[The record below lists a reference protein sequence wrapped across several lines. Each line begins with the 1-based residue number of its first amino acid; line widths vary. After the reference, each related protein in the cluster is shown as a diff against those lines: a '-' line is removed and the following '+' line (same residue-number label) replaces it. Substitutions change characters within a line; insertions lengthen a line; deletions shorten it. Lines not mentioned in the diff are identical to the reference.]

1 MSDIFREVDEEV
13 RREHYGRLW
22 KRYGKYVIGIAAVI
36 VVAVAGY
43 QGWTHWRQSA
53 LDDQAAAYAQA
64 VELAESGQTQA
75 ALERYTALADKDLGG
90 YPTLARFQAAQLR
103 AEQGDVA
110 GAVAAWDGIA
120 SDGSVGQIWQ
130 DLATIFSVMHQVDT
144 GDAAAL
150 ESRLQPLMQPG
161 RPFAITAI
169 ELSAT
174 LALKQGANQ
183 RAAELLRQITDNAQA
198 PQAARA
204 RASQLL
210 RLVQ

>member
-1 MSDIFREVDEEV
+1 M
-13 RREHYGRLW
+13 
-22 KRYGKYVIGIAAVI
+22 
-36 VVAVAGY
+36 
-43 QGWTHWRQSA
+43 
-53 LDDQAAAYAQA
+53 
-64 VELAESGQTQA
+64 
-75 ALERYTALADKDLGG
+75 GG
-90 YPTLARFQAAQLR
+90 YPTLARLHAAQLL
-103 AEQGDVA
+103 ADQGDVV
-110 GAVAAWDGIA
+110 GAIAAWDEIA
-120 SDGSVGQIWQ
+120 ADGSVDPLWQ
-130 DLATIFSVMHQVDT
+130 DLATIFSVMHQIDT

-161 RPFAITAI
+161 RPFAITAT

-174 LALKQGANQ
+174 LALKQGANA